1 MTEVIILSGDFSYI
15 DPFSIFNA
23 PLKIV
28 LNVEIVKVE
37 IEKGK
42 TLYLSPKVLSN

>member
-1 MTEVIILSGDFSYI
+1 MTEEIILSEDFSYI
-15 DPFSIFNA
+15 DLFRIFNA

-28 LNVEIVKVE
+28 LNVGIVKVE

-42 TLYLSPKVLSN
+42 TLYGGS